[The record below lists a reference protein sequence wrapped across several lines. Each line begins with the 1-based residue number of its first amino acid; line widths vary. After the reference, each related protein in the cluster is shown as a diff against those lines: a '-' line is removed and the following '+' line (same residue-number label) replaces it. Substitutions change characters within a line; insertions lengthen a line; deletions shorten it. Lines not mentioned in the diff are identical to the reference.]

1 MDGRDFIAGRLALC
15 AAGGGPET
23 RGEREGRTN
32 SFPTFACSNRRPA
45 ASSPE
50 IRSALPPAAA
60 EIEASFPASGS
71 TENCRFG
78 YLIQLVPA
86 VGCWIGQYK
95 KPVGFRDDA
104 IVSGNGFCEKLK
116 FQPRD
121 KSKSPAVAASHGKD
135 PGKPPID
142 DAPSSATKQRVAA
155 AKQYIENHY
164 KTQMKSLQ
172 DRKER
177 RWMLERKLQDA
188 EVPVEEQNNIL
199 KHLEKKETEY
209 MRLQRH
215 KMGVED
221 FELLT
226 IIGRG
231 AFGEVRLCREKA
243 SKNVYAMK
251 KLKKSEM
258 LRRGQVEHVKAER
271 NLLAEVDSAFI
282 VKLYYSFQDEEY
294 LYLIMEYLPGGDM
307 MTLLMRKD
315 TLTEDEA
322 RFYIAETVLAI
333 ESIHKHSYIHRDIKP
348 DNLLL
353 DCSGHL
359 KLSDFGLCKPLDSSN
374 FPNLNEPDYT
384 STKGTK
390 PLPDSSSRL
399 SSSAPKRTQQE
410 QLSHWQK
417 NRRMLA
423 YSTVGTPDY
432 IAPEVLLKK
441 GYGMECDW
449 WSLGAIMYEMLV
461 GYPPFYSEDPMS
473 TCRKASKLVYSSTG
487 NTHVASRIVNWRSH
501 LKFPEEAKLSPE
513 AKDLISKLLCNV
525 EQRLGTK
532 GAHEIKAHP
541 WFRGLPWERLYQMKA
556 AFIPEVNGELDT
568 QNFEKF
574 EETGAQIQSSSKSGP
589 WRKMLPSKDANFVGY
604 TYKNFE
610 IVNDD
615 EVAGIAELKKKS
627 SKSKRPTIK
636 TLFESMDEDEPVQGS
651 FLNMLPHKEG
661 QPSSHSTVPP
671 EQYQPRHK

>member
-1 MDGRDFIAGRLALC
+1 MDGRDFIAGRSRC
-15 AAGGGPET
+15 ARQVGAGRREAEEEERGKAARKRERGGGGKKIKLRQFVRSPLL
-23 RGEREGRTN
+23 
-32 SFPTFACSNRRPA
+32 PAPIAAPRPA
-45 ASSPE
+45 ASSPARDPLRVASRRRRDRGIVPSIGFHGE
-50 IRSALPPAAA
+50 LPIWISDP
-60 EIEASFPASGS
+60 IVSWID
-71 TENCRFG
+71 RFR
-78 YLIQLVPA
+78 VPA

-95 KPVGFRDDA
+95 KTVGFGDDA
-104 IVSGNGFCEKLK
+104 IVSGNGFREKLK

-353 DCSGHL
+353 DRSGHL

-449 WSLGAIMYEMLV
+449 WSLGAIMYEML
-461 GYPPFYSEDPMS
+461 
-473 TCRKASKLVYSSTG
+473 
-487 NTHVASRIVNWRSH
+487 IVNWRSH

-556 AFIPEVNGELDT
+556 AFIPEVNSELDT

-661 QPSSHSTVPP
+661 QPSSHSTIPP

>member
-1 MDGRDFIAGRLALC
+1 MDSA
-15 AAGGGPET
+15 
-23 RGEREGRTN
+23 
-32 SFPTFACSNRRPA
+32 
-45 ASSPE
+45 
-50 IRSALPPAAA
+50 RSW
-60 EIEASFPASGS
+60 F
-71 TENCRFG
+71 
-78 YLIQLVPA
+78 Q
-86 VGCWIGQYK
+86 
-95 KPVGFRDDA
+95 
-104 IVSGNGFCEKLK
+104 K

-121 KSKSPAVAASHGKD
+121 KSKSPAVASSHGKD
-135 PGKPPID
+135 PGKPPMD
-142 DAPSSATKQRVAA
+142 DAPSSATKQKVAA

-231 AFGEVRLCREKA
+231 AFGEVRLCREKT

-271 NLLAEVDSAFI
+271 NLLAEVDSAYI
-282 VKLYYSFQDEEY
+282 VKLYYSFQDEEF

-333 ESIHKHSYIHRDIKP
+333 ESIHKHNYIHR
-348 DNLLL
+348 
-353 DCSGHL
+353 
-359 KLSDFGLCKPLDSSN
+359 N

-384 STKGTK
+384 PGKGTK
-390 PLPDSSSRL
+390 PLPDSTRL
-399 SSSAPKRTQQE
+399 SNPSAPRRTQQE

-473 TCRKASKLVYSSTG
+473 TCRK
-487 NTHVASRIVNWRSH
+487 IVNWRSH

-541 WFRGLPWERLYQMKA
+541 WFRGVQWDMLYQMKA

-574 EETGAQIQSSSKSGP
+574 EETGAQMQSSSKSGP

-627 SKSKRPTIK
+627 SKPKRPTIK
-636 TLFESMDEDEPVQGS
+636 TLFESMDEEEPVQGS
-651 FLNMLPHKEG
+651 FLSMLPPKEG
-661 QPSSHSTVPP
+661 QPSSHSSIPP
-671 EQYQPRHK
+671 EQYQPRRK

>member
-1 MDGRDFIAGRLALC
+1 MDSA
-15 AAGGGPET
+15 
-23 RGEREGRTN
+23 
-32 SFPTFACSNRRPA
+32 
-45 ASSPE
+45 
-50 IRSALPPAAA
+50 RSW
-60 EIEASFPASGS
+60 F
-71 TENCRFG
+71 
-78 YLIQLVPA
+78 Q
-86 VGCWIGQYK
+86 
-95 KPVGFRDDA
+95 
-104 IVSGNGFCEKLK
+104 K

-121 KSKSPAVAASHGKD
+121 KSKSPAVPASHGKD
-135 PGKPPID
+135 PGKPPVD
-142 DAPSSATKQRVAA
+142 DAPSSATKQKVAA

-188 EVPVEEQNNIL
+188 EVPAEEQNNIL

-231 AFGEVRLCREKA
+231 AFGEVRLCREKT
-243 SKNVYAMK
+243 SKSVYAMK
-251 KLKKSEM
+251 
-258 LRRGQVEHVKAER
+258 
-271 NLLAEVDSAFI
+271 
-282 VKLYYSFQDEEY
+282 
-294 LYLIMEYLPGGDM
+294 
-307 MTLLMRKD
+307 
-315 TLTEDEA
+315 
-322 RFYIAETVLAI
+322 
-333 ESIHKHSYIHRDIKP
+333 
-348 DNLLL
+348 
-353 DCSGHL
+353 

-384 STKGTK
+384 PGKGAK
-390 PLPDSSSRL
+390 PLPDNTSRL
-399 SSSAPKRTQQE
+399 TNSSAPKRTQQE

-473 TCRKASKLVYSSTG
+473 TCRK
-487 NTHVASRIVNWRSH
+487 IVNWRSH
-501 LKFPEEAKLSPE
+501 LKFPEEAKLSSE
-513 AKDLISKLLCNV
+513 TKDLISKLLCNV

-532 GAHEIKAHP
+532 GAHEIKAHT
-541 WFRGLPWERLYQMKA
+541 WFRGVQWEKLYQMKA

-574 EETGAQIQSSSKSGP
+574 EETGAQVQSSSKAGP

-636 TLFESMDEDEPVQGS
+636 TLFESMDEDEPVHGG

-661 QPSSHSTVPP
+661 QPSSHSSAPP
-671 EQYQPRHK
+671 EQYQPRRK

>member
-1 MDGRDFIAGRLALC
+1 MDSA
-15 AAGGGPET
+15 
-23 RGEREGRTN
+23 
-32 SFPTFACSNRRPA
+32 
-45 ASSPE
+45 
-50 IRSALPPAAA
+50 RSW
-60 EIEASFPASGS
+60 F
-71 TENCRFG
+71 
-78 YLIQLVPA
+78 Q
-86 VGCWIGQYK
+86 
-95 KPVGFRDDA
+95 
-104 IVSGNGFCEKLK
+104 K

-121 KSKSPAVAASHGKD
+121 KSKSPAVPASHGKD
-135 PGKPPID
+135 PGKPPVD
-142 DAPSSATKQRVAA
+142 DAPSSATKQKVAA

-188 EVPVEEQNNIL
+188 EVPAEEQNNIL

-231 AFGEVRLCREKA
+231 AFGEVRLCREKT
-243 SKNVYAMK
+243 SKSVYAMK

-271 NLLAEVDSAFI
+271 NLLAEVDSAYI
-282 VKLYYSFQDEEY
+282 VKLYYSFQDDEF

-322 RFYIAETVLAI
+322 KFYIAETVLAI
-333 ESIHKHSYIHRDIKP
+333 ESIHKHNYIHRDIKP

-353 DCSGHL
+353 DLSGHL

-384 STKGTK
+384 PGKGAK
-390 PLPDSSSRL
+390 PLPDNTSRL
-399 SSSAPKRTQQE
+399 TNSSAPKRTQQE

-417 NRRMLA
+417 NRRMLFVEMWSPIFWLHECWQDLTEFGKA

-473 TCRKASKLVYSSTG
+473 TCRKVCLSHSSYLLPPFQITRRRNG
-487 NTHVASRIVNWRSH
+487 LFCSRNLYPTIHLTCSLAHRILIVNWRSH
-501 LKFPEEAKLSPE
+501 LKFPEEAKLSSE
-513 AKDLISKLLCNV
+513 TKDLISKLLCNV

-532 GAHEIKAHP
+532 GAHEIKAHT
-541 WFRGLPWERLYQMKA
+541 WFRGVQWEKLYQMKA

-574 EETGAQIQSSSKSGP
+574 EETGAQVQSSSKAGP

-636 TLFESMDEDEPVQGS
+636 TLFG
-651 FLNMLPHKEG
+651 N
-661 QPSSHSTVPP
+661 
-671 EQYQPRHK
+671 